1 MVITERELR
10 QLEKINGFEYLGKY
24 NQTLLDIYEQ
34 LDGIYN
40 LINSADNEPS
50 LKNLINRSKMR
61 ARELERKIKKLR
73 NEYYI
78 KLERY
83 ERKYGQN
90 ETYKILKEVIENTF
104 YVVFENKYAISDDY
118 VVNYKQ
124 LKKKNNKIITKKIKM
139 AKKEMI

>member
-1 MVITERELR
+1 
-10 QLEKINGFEYLGKY
+10 
-24 NQTLLDIYEQ
+24 
-34 LDGIYN
+34 
-40 LINSADNEPS
+40 
-50 LKNLINRSKMR
+50 MR

-90 ETYKILKEVIENTF
+90 ETYKILKEAIENTF

-124 LKKKNNKIITKKIKM
+124 LKKKNNKIITKNIKI

>member
-40 LINSADNEPS
+40 LINSANNEPS

-83 ERKYGQN
+83 EKKYGQN
-90 ETYKILKEVIENTF
+90 EIYKILKEAIENTF

-124 LKKKNNKIITKKIKM
+124 LKKKNNKIITKNIEI